1 MLYTANEMS
10 ALPTI
15 TPDEIKD
22 PQKVLEEFFL
32 TYHPEE
38 CRIELWKWLRLTIG
52 GDFGDLESNER
63 GNLICFYEN
72 LQRLIEAVYLLKEK
86 D

>member
-1 MLYTANEMS
+1 MR

-22 PQKVLEEFFL
+22 PQKVLKEFFMS
-32 TYHPEE
+32 YQPEE
-38 CRIELWKWLRLTIG
+38 CRIELWRWLRLTIG

-63 GNLICFYEN
+63 GNLISFYED
-72 LQRLIEAVYLLKEK
+72 LQKLVEATYLISKE
-86 D
+86 DSD